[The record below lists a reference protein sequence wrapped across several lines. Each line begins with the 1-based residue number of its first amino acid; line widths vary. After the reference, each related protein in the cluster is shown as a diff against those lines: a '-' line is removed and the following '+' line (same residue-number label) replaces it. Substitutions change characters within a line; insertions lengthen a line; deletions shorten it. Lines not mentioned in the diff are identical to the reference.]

1 GKPLFYFFYLHPEL
15 LITKQNKMKSLH
27 RYLTMAGGALIII
40 ALFLPFTELLGQSVS
55 GLKLQGA
62 TKFYLILG
70 AGMIVL
76 GYLDKKKSYYY
87 AALIVGVLVI
97 LLSMKYQSDVKKFST
112 VGMGLWVLLLS
123 GVITLAG
130 GITGIRSK
138 KEVTT

>member
-1 GKPLFYFFYLHPEL
+1 M
-15 LITKQNKMKSLH
+15 NSLH

-62 TKFYLILG
+62 TKFYIILG
-70 AGMIVL
+70 IGMIIT

-87 AALIVGVLVI
+87 AALIVGVLVV
-97 LLSMKYQSDVKKFST
+97 LLSMKYQSDVKKFGT
-112 VGMGLWVLLLS
+112 VGIGLWVLLLS

-130 GITGIRSK
+130 GITGIRNK

>member
-1 GKPLFYFFYLHPEL
+1 
-15 LITKQNKMKSLH
+15 MKDLQ

-62 TKFYLILG
+62 TKFYLVLG
-70 AGMIVL
+70 VGMIVL

-87 AALIVGVLVI
+87 GAIVVGVLVI

-112 VGMGLWVLLLS
+112 VGVGLWILLLS

-130 GITGIRSK
+130 GITGIRNK